1 MPIREFECEDC
12 GHLTE
17 YIMFHK
23 SKLTAIKCE
32 ECGGKAKLVEISVSN
47 FNVKGFN
54 AKNRY
59 SHVKDNKKKKD
70 KK

>member
-12 GHLTE
+12 GYITE

-23 SKLTAIKCE
+23 SKLTSIKCKK
-32 ECGGKAKLVEISVSN
+32 CGGKAKLVISAPN
-47 FNVKGFN
+47 FKVKGFN

-59 SHVKDNKKKKD
+59 SHTKDEKKKD
-70 KK
+70 KPE